1 MSLALPQPE
10 ALARASLLAV
20 ALLLLSACGPS
31 PEEQRAAAEA
41 AAQAREAKVAPT
53 LALYREAKAKGDA
66 ALALAS
72 ATVVMTDAPGG
83 AAAAEVEANLESL
96 REEAAAQ
103 AETKRLQGLWAYLST
118 LIDGEVTAQ
127 RSASMRNL
135 KPEGSEEAVMAPPTV
150 QLVLRND
157 PRWGQST
164 YLVIEDGVFDCG
176 SPCAFQ
182 LRFDGGDPQRFA
194 GEASSTGTHPALFIN
209 DDKRFIAA
217 LKDTKR
223 LEVLPANGK
232 GQALVFEV
240 GGYDPERYRTGR

>member
-10 ALARASLLAV
+10 ALARASLLTV

-72 ATVVMTDAPGG
+72 ATVVMTDAPGS

-103 AETKRLQGLWAYLST
+103 AETKRLQGLWAYLSS

-135 KPEGSEEAVMAPPTV
+135 KPEGSEETVMAPPTV

-176 SPCAFQ
+176 RPCAFQ
-182 LRFDGGDPQRFA
+182 LRFSLSTTTSALSPRWRAQSDLRFCRRTA
-194 GEASSTGTHPALFIN
+194 KGRLWSL
-209 DDKRFIAA
+209 KWAA
-217 LKDTKR
+217 LSRSATARGDR
-223 LEVLPANGK
+223 K
-232 GQALVFEV
+232 GRE
-240 GGYDPERYRTGR
+240 